1 MSINSEELNTY
12 YNKVGEL
19 VDEYVEKWKI
29 RPSQLRN
36 YLKPGSKRFNKFLE
50 RNKLTDIKGSDIILK
65 DVIEDRYNMEVDG
78 IYTFES
84 FKYFE
89 SSDFKID
96 NLKEI
101 IYKGIEKSD
110 IEIEKKLSDYFDVNL
125 SSIDIIDSNKHLFK
139 INDWHG
145 DDWNVICYNNDD
157 LEVIKLNLVEKLLTD
172 LTNSKIELS
181 TISIS
186 LDDLIDFDSAIK
198 KINDIITEEKLIQ
211 IISKITEFDYKDHFN
226 NTHIWVR

>member
-172 LTNSKIELS
+172 LTKSKIELS

>member
-12 YNKVGEL
+12 YNKVSEL

-96 NLKEI
+96 SLKEI

-157 LEVIKLNLVEKLLTD
+157 LEFIKLNLVEKLLTD

-226 NTHIWVR
+226 NAHIWVR